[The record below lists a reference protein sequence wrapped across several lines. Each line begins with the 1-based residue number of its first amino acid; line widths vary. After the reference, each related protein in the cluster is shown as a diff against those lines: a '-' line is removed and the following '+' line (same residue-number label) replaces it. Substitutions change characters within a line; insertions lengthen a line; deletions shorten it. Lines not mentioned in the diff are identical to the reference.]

1 MGPVSILVL
10 DLDPPSDSVGA
21 LARELLAMTD
31 PSVTVH
37 YECATGSEPPA
48 AISNVAAAMRRIV
61 PRLVVVVLS
70 GADRRCATG
79 VFDLVLGQKHSPP
92 IVGVPPVE
100 EADLLGELFR
110 WGASDCL
117 VPPFRASE
125 VQPRVRRLLREE
137 RGPGTPVSLLKESL
151 GLKQLVG
158 ESPALVEQIRKIPRM
173 AASEACILVTGET
186 GTGKELCARAIHYLS
201 PRGTGPFVPLN
212 CGAIPVDL
220 VENELFGHE
229 AGAYTGANTAH
240 AGVIRE
246 ADGGTLF
253 LDEIDSLPLP
263 AQVKLLRFLQE
274 REYRPLGASRFRQ
287 ANVRVIAALNGDPAQ
302 LLADGRLRRD
312 LFYRLNVL
320 PVCLPPLR
328 QRKED
333 IPLLAGHFLAKH
345 AARSPGLARD
355 IAPAALRKLA
365 LYDWPGNVRELENV
379 IERAV
384 VLSADGVIQSR
395 EIDLPLAAEPGPEVE
410 SFNQLKARLI
420 SDFEQD
426 FLRTLLTR
434 YHGNI
439 AQAARAAQKNRRAF
453 FQLMRK
459 HHIRVERPNAGVAA
473 NPVVSS
479 MRGMDKPV
487 HPIGLP

>member
-1 MGPVSILVL
+1 MRPPSILLL
-10 DLDPPSDSVGA
+10 DLNAPSESVA
-21 LARELLAMTD
+21 VLKRHLSAMTD
-31 PSVTVH
+31 PSVAVH
-37 YECATGSEPPA
+37 HECSRGSDPVTATSA
-48 AISNVAAAMRRIV
+48 FAAAVSRV
-61 PRLVVVVLS
+61 APRLVLVALS
-70 GADRRCATG
+70 ETDRPSVTG
-79 VFDLVLGQKHSPP
+79 VFDLVLRQRHSPP
-92 IVGVPPVE
+92 IVGVPFSEDPE
-100 EADLLGELFR
+100 LLGELFR

-125 VQPRVRRLLREE
+125 VQPRLKRLLRAD
-137 RGPGTPVSLLKESL
+137 GGAGMPASVLKETL
-151 GLKQLVG
+151 GLKQFVG
-158 ESPALVEQIRKIPRM
+158 ESPALVEQLRKIPRM
-173 AASEACILVTGET
+173 AACEACVLISGET

-201 PRGTGPFVPLN
+201 PRATGPFVPLN

-229 AGAYTGANTAH
+229 AGAYTGAH
-240 AGVIRE
+240 AAQGGVIRE

-253 LDEIDSLPLP
+253 LDEVDSLPLS

-274 REYRPLGASRFRQ
+274 KEYRPLGAPRSRR
-287 ANVRVIAALNGDPAQ
+287 ADVRVIAALNGDLAR
-302 LLADGRLRRD
+302 LLAAGRLRQD

-320 PVCLPPLR
+320 PLCLPALR

-333 IPLLAGHFLAKH
+333 IPLLAGHFLAKC
-345 AARSPGLARD
+345 AARAHAPLRN

-384 VLSADGVIQSR
+384 VLSPDGVIQSR
-395 EIDLPLAAEPGPEVE
+395 EIDLPLAAEPGSELE
-410 SFNQLKARLI
+410 SFSELKAKLI

-434 YHGNI
+434 YQGNI

-453 FQLMRK
+453 FELMRK
-459 HHIRVERPNAGVAA
+459 HRIRVERPNPGVQGK
-473 NPVVSS
+473 PVVTSVS
-479 MRGMDKPV
+479 PMDNYV
-487 HPIGLP
+487 HQATSP